1 MRSVLSVEAGDF
13 SLICELDDGKTYS
26 YDMSFIKNSSGEMT
40 APLKALAFFKK
51 VFIESGALAWPNG
64 YDIHANT
71 IEREGQLI
79 KNEEA
84 S

>member
-1 MRSVLSVEAGDF
+1 MRKVISVNAFDRY
-13 SLICELDDGKTYS
+13 LICELDDGNTYK
-26 YDMSFIKNSSGEMT
+26 YDMSFIFKKTGEMVL
-40 APLKALAFFKK
+40 PLRDLDFFKK

-71 IEREGQLI
+71 VVRDGQKI
-79 KNEEA
+79 STEIA